1 MAMSSLCVYTLCE
14 LSFVCVVDTYCVLLC
29 VAHPTIGEDLQLYR
43 PTDRTPRYSGSRLD
57 LEVQP
62 PHDSR
67 TVLFVVVSIVHGEIY
82 TDFSSGS
89 ALVLVCKSLVHI
101 ILLY

>member
-1 MAMSSLCVYTLCE
+1 VLWTR
-14 LSFVCVVDTYCVLLC
+14 DCVLLC

-67 TVLFVVVSIVHGEIY
+67 TVLFVVACQLFMAKF
-82 TDFSSGS
+82 TLTS
-89 ALVLVCKSLVHI
+89 AQVQHLYLFVSLVHI